1 MQGTHGIRGKAAGTA
16 LVAALGS
23 GLAMSTTALAAEWSD
38 TEFQFLYGTNFH
50 QPFIPGDVTKSIIT
64 LQNASGWKY
73 GRSFFFV
80 DFLKSNQA
88 GNNDGEV
95 YGEWYPTFS
104 LSKISGQKVGAGF
117 LKDVGV
123 TLGLNYGA
131 ENTGPNP
138 RVFLPGITFDFDVP
152 GFVFFNVDVLAFIDH
167 GDYKPDSSTT
177 VPACGGYATTYQITP
192 SWFAPFEIAGQ
203 KFEFSGFWDFIGSHG
218 EGAAKCV
225 SQNLTQTQL
234 RWDVGANWGSPK
246 TIYVG
251 VEYQYWHNKYG
262 FQGVQDNFPQALVV
276 WKF

>member
-1 MQGTHGIRGKAAGTA
+1 MELQQRNRVLSAAVAAAWGLSITA
-16 LVAALGS
+16 LAPAAH
-23 GLAMSTTALAAEWSD
+23 AAEWSD

-64 LQNASGWKY
+64 LQNASGFKY

-80 DFLKSNQA
+80 DFLRSNAA
-88 GNNDGEV
+88 GNNAGEV

-104 LSKISGQKVGAGF
+104 LSKMTGQKVSAGII
-117 LKDVGV
+117 KDVGI

-131 ENTGPNP
+131 DNGGPNP
-138 RVFLPGITFDFDVP
+138 RVFLPGITLDFDVP
-152 GFVFFNVDVLAFIDH
+152 GFVFFNVDFLAFIDH
-167 GDYKPDSSTT
+167 GNFKIPNGPT
-177 VPACGGYATTYQITP
+177 VAACGGYASTYQITP

-218 EGAAKCV
+218 TCV

-234 RWDVGANWGSPK
+234 RWDVGANFGAPK
-246 TIYVG
+246 TAYIG

-262 FQGVQDNFPQALVV
+262 FQGVQDNLPQFLFV